1 MSLAK
6 SRGAQKK
13 ATTTIAATTATAFV
27 ARLMSQVVSLV
38 RFTPTHE
45 NGLPILVGFADL
57 LGRARWDSNPN
68 GFYCTSA
75 QSEIE
80 ALKTKH
86 RETWGKFPAR
96 GGCWKRI

>member
-1 MSLAK
+1 MEANNKTYEVSTVL
-6 SRGAQKK
+6 
-13 ATTTIAATTATAFV
+13 
-27 ARLMSQVVSLV
+27 VSLFIDV
-38 RFTPTHE
+38 GEGAPTGYTPTHE
-45 NGLPILVGFADL
+45 NGLPILVRFADL
-57 LGRARWDSNPN
+57 LGRVRWDSNPN

-80 ALKTKH
+80 ALKTRH